1 MVKLRL
7 CWNII
12 SISNQRISVKWWN
25 GAIGAFHRQV
35 KANRINGNWLT
46 RLLHNSNQILL
57 GSFLICCI
65 WNKINSSPN
74 RGFIIFWIKKD
85 AIICFVSKARFIFRW
100 SSRPLQHM
108 WMIYYVNIIHLIL
121 MNNDFVLP
129 NSLFLKVRIK
139 WRTRHQFDL
148 SYKTPGFETRLFI
161 VQLHFE

>member
-1 MVKLRL
+1 MTGKITEPLDLR
-7 CWNII
+7 WKGI
-12 SISNQRISVKWWN
+12 
-25 GAIGAFHRQV
+25 IGAFYHQI
-35 KANRINGNWLT
+35 KANRINGNWKEKKRDCHIT
-46 RLLHNSNQILL
+46 RIKFYSY
-57 GSFLICCI
+57 LICCI

-74 RGFIIFWIKKD
+74 RGFIIFCIKNV